1 MPMTR
6 VVMPQLGESVHE
18 GTISKWLVKP
28 GDKVVEFEPMLEVD
42 TDKVSAEVPSPVT
55 GILREILAKEGE
67 TVQAGA
73 EIAVVEVG
81 GDGETAA
88 PAPTASEPKK
98 TETKKETPVAE
109 TAEAPAPA
117 PTASEPKKTETKKA
131 TPAAETAEPPAPAP
145 TASEP
150 KETET
155 KKETP
160 VAETAEPPAPAPADG
175 AAAVKAEAAPAPE
188 AKDESPAEAPAPAPA
203 DGAAAVK
210 AEAAPAPEAK
220 DESPPEIPSPAQE
233 EGPEPA
239 PPLATGEHRYSPAV
253 QMVASELKVD
263 LSKISGTGIGGR
275 VTKKDVQDFAAS
287 AKDAPTAPV
296 APSAAAAAGQGDQ
309 VVQLTRVRRLIA
321 ENMSRSKSTIPH
333 AWQTQEADMS
343 GVVANRAAN
352 KVAFQTQ
359 EGFSLTYLPYV
370 MAAAVSALREHRE
383 VNSTFNETELIVHR
397 DINLGVSVGLEDTLV
412 VPVVRRADGLSIA
425 GLARAVNDIATRAR
439 SKQLKADDLAGATF
453 TVNNSGTFGTLF
465 SYSVINPGQAG
476 ILTMEAIVDR
486 PMAVGGMIGIKP
498 MMYLCFSFDHRVLD
512 GLQAARFL
520 VSCRKWLEAVT
531 VESPIY

>member
-1 MPMTR
+1 MAGKTTR

-42 TDKVSAEVPSPVT
+42 TDKVNAEVPAPVT

-81 GDGETAA
+81 ADESDGKATATPEAPAAA
-88 PAPTASEPKK
+88 PAPSPLAREVTPKAPQEARPTQAVTTEPQSAA
-98 TETKKETPVAE
+98 TLE
-109 TAEAPAPA
+109 TAE
-117 PTASEPKKTETKKA
+117 
-131 TPAAETAEPPAPAP
+131 
-145 TASEP
+145 
-150 KETET
+150 
-155 KKETP
+155 
-160 VAETAEPPAPAPADG
+160 
-175 AAAVKAEAAPAPE
+175 
-188 AKDESPAEAPAPAPA
+188 
-203 DGAAAVK
+203 
-210 AEAAPAPEAK
+210 
-220 DESPPEIPSPAQE
+220 
-233 EGPEPA
+233 
-239 PPLATGEHRYSPAV
+239 HRFSPAV
-253 QMVASELKVD
+253 QMQASDLKVD
-263 LSKISGTGIGGR
+263 LSKVTGTGLGGR
-275 VTKKDVQDFAAS
+275 VTKKDVVEFAAK
-287 AKDAPTAPV
+287 AQAAP
-296 APSAAAAAGQGDQ
+296 AAAPAPAQTPGEGDQ
-309 VVQLTRVRRLIA
+309 VVPLTRVRRLIA
-321 ENMSRSKSTIPH
+321 ENMVRSKTTIPH

-352 KVAFQTQ
+352 KATFQKQ

-370 MAAAVSALREHRE
+370 MAAAAAALREHPQ
-383 VNSTFNETELIVHR
+383 VNATFNETEIIIHR

-412 VPVVRRADGLSIA
+412 VPVVRRADGLSLA
-425 GLARAVNDIATRAR
+425 GLARAVNDVATRAR
-439 SKQLKADDLAGATF
+439 NKQLKADDLAGATF

-486 PMAVGGMIGIKP
+486 PVAVNGMIGIKP

-520 VSCRKWLEAVT
+520 TSCRKWLEAVT
-531 VESPIY
+531 AESPVY

>member
-1 MPMTR
+1 MAGTTKR

-42 TDKVSAEVPSPVT
+42 TDKVSAEVPAPVT
-55 GILREILAKEGE
+55 GILKEILAKEGE

-73 EIAVVEVG
+73 EIAVVEVE
-81 GDGETAA
+81 GDGAA
-88 PAPTASEPKK
+88 PEPEAEPKAAAPEAEPKATVPKKAPTNSA
-98 TETKKETPVAE
+98 TQ
-109 TAEAPAPA
+109 EAPAP
-117 PTASEPKKTETKKA
+117 SEPV
-131 TPAAETAEPPAPAP
+131 PAAKADSQAEPKAELAAAATEPPPAKAPA
-145 TASEP
+145 SNLE
-150 KETET
+150 
-155 KKETP
+155 
-160 VAETAEPPAPAPADG
+160 
-175 AAAVKAEAAPAPE
+175 
-188 AKDESPAEAPAPAPA
+188 
-203 DGAAAVK
+203 
-210 AEAAPAPEAK
+210 
-220 DESPPEIPSPAQE
+220 
-233 EGPEPA
+233 
-239 PPLATGEHRYSPAV
+239 TGEHRYSPAV
-253 QMVASELKVD
+253 QMAASELKVD
-263 LSKISGTGIGGR
+263 LSKIDGTGIGGR

-287 AKDAPTAPV
+287 AKAAPAAKAAIAPAAPV
-296 APSAAAAAGQGDQ
+296 EGDQ

-321 ENMSRSKSTIPH
+321 ENMTRSKTTIPH

-343 GVVANRAAN
+343 GVVANRSAN
-352 KVAFQTQ
+352 KAAFQEQ

-370 MAAAVSALREHRE
+370 MAATVSALREHRE
-383 VNSTFNETELIVHR
+383 VNSTFHETELIVHR

-425 GLARAVNDIATRAR
+425 GLARAVNDIANRAR
-439 SKQLKADDLAGATF
+439 TKQLKADDLAGATF

-486 PMAVGGMIGIKP
+486 PVAVKGMIGIKP